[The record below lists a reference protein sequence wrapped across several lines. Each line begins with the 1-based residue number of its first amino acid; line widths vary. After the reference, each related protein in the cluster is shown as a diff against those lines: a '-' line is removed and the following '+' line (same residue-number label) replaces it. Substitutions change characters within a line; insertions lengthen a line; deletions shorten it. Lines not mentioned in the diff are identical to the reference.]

1 MIKIALLVILV
12 LLLSS
17 LGNAQDS
24 LEITPKAELFG
35 GYSYA
40 GTGSH
45 GFDASVAGN
54 VNQWFGLVADVG
66 GQYTRL
72 DDQGFTEK
80 IRTYSILFGPRFS
93 LRRVN
98 RVVPFAHALFGVSH
112 LKTAT
117 NEFGP
122 PLSFSD
128 TSFGM
133 ALGGG
138 LDISINEKFAIRAI
152 QADYLQ
158 TRFFGGTQNKGR
170 LSVGIVLR
178 FGRK

>member
-1 MIKIALLVILV
+1 MIRLAWLVILI
-12 LLLSS
+12 LSLFSS
-17 LGNAQDS
+17 LKAQDS
-24 LEITPKAELFG
+24 LETTPKAELFG

-45 GFDASVAGN
+45 GFTASVAGN
-54 VNQWFGLVADVG
+54 VNDWLGIVAEVG

-72 DDQGFTEK
+72 SDQGFTEK
-80 IRTYSILFGPRFS
+80 IRTHSVLFGPRLS
-93 LRRVN
+93 LRRKS
-98 RVVPFAHALFGVSH
+98 RVVPFGHALFGVSH
-112 LKTAT
+112 LKTET

-122 PLSFSD
+122 QLTFSD

-138 LDISINEKFAIRAI
+138 LDVRMTENLAIRAI
-152 QADYLQ
+152 QLDYLQ
-158 TRFFGGTQNKGR
+158 TRFFGETQNKGR
-170 LSVGIVLR
+170 VSVGIVLR